1 MGLQKWILRRGIRG
15 IVKSICSSYER
26 AKAENPDMDE
36 GQLCQS
42 IVHKRYDLI
51 SPSNKEKDI
60 ISADIDNVDDI
71 HRACFLVF
79 WAETGMTPSNNR
91 KTVEMA
97 MDLIYEE
104 VERFLPSEE
113 N

>member
-15 IVKSICSSYER
+15 IVKSMCSSYER

-42 IVHKRYDLI
+42 VVNKRYELI
-51 SPSNKEKDI
+51 SPSSKEKDI
-60 ISADIDNVDDI
+60 IARGIDDVDDI
-71 HRACFLVF
+71 PRACFLVF
-79 WAETGMTPSNNR
+79 WAETGISPINNR
-91 KTVEMA
+91 KTVEIA

-104 VERFLPSEE
+104 VERLVLEE
-113 N
+113 